1 MQIIWTNCA
10 DEMPPDDSEI
20 IIQSVSN
27 GGIAILTT
35 TSEIWFYI
43 DKDNIDQWRWTTCV
57 CEKL

>member
-1 MQIIWTNCA
+1 
-10 DEMPPDDSEI
+10 MPPDDSEI